1 MASAQVLRYVVAV
14 NPSNRGREVLL
25 YVLGTLREFYPYVI
39 AGLAT
44 ALALLLRIPDKIFMI
59 AAGLL
64 AVGLLV
70 YYRYNE
76 SKKMKQRTYEAMSP
90 DLRDEI
96 NRERRQNLEKRRKF
110 TDAMDRASSGGGGG
124 PPSRG

>member
-1 MASAQVLRYVVAV
+1 M

>member
-1 MASAQVLRYVVAV
+1 MK
-14 NPSNRGREVLL
+14 PSNRGREVLP

-39 AGLAT
+39 AGLAV

-70 YYRYNE
+70 YYRYSE
-76 SKKMKQRTYEAMSP
+76 AKKLKQRTYESMSP
-90 DLRDEI
+90 ELRDEI
-96 NRERRQNLEKRRKF
+96 DRERRQNLEKRRKF
-110 TDAMDRASSGGGGG
+110 TDAMEKAERGAGGV
-124 PPSRG
+124 

>member
-1 MASAQVLRYVVAV
+1 M
-14 NPSNRGREVLL
+14 NPAINPRSRGREVLL

-39 AGLAT
+39 AGLSV

-70 YYRYNE
+70 YYRYRE
-76 SKKMKQRTYEAMSP
+76 AQKMKQRTYEAMSP
-90 DLRDEI
+90 ELRDEI
-96 NRERRQNLEKRRKF
+96 DRERRQNLEKRRKF
-110 TDAMDRASSGGGGG
+110 TDAMDKASAGGGGG
-124 PPSRG
+124 PPSGG